1 MFWALLATG
10 VIVALLGVP
19 FGDDAD
25 TMDALAELTE
35 FQRNFDR
42 EKLET
47 TLLAHA
53 SAQGVV
59 RLADVADA
67 IHGPGAPR
75 VSAAAS
81 APPIQPD
88 AGVALATLGKIHALG
103 RSGSMLEIGSPAP
116 DALALSLGWRLSR
129 RPGAERFELQKIE
142 LGAGSCS
149 AKDVEREREVSAA
162 RADLLQATA
171 DAEAAQKRYEE
182 AEKLSEQRRKW
193 KAPWKS
199 ILKADEKRAETKT
212 ALDTAQQTRASHESR
227 YETLAKQ
234 AGARKPGASK
244 NASTGDAAC
253 ALVHATLRALPS
265 GQTFV
270 LDLPTPI
277 VRRGVPV
284 PPLTGVEFP
293 VTHASGLW
301 EELEGSAA
309 PRAIQQL
316 RARFS
321 WHYRHVE
328 VAGLEIG
335 GMTILQLAPL
345 ALLPLFFGL
354 IRRSRGVGALY
365 NPFDRVSFEHLPS
378 VGLGASSMNLL
389 VLVLLPLAA
398 CVLCTWSLIQIDQP
412 PIVPALCA
420 AACIG
425 LGGMSHVAVNELLEL
440 REAITRSHSNP
451 PAEPSTS

>member
-10 VIVALLGVP
+10 VIVALIGVP

-35 FQRNFDR
+35 FQRNFNR

-59 RLADVADA
+59 RLADVAGA
-67 IHGPGAPR
+67 IRGPGAPR
-75 VSAAAS
+75 VSAAAN
-81 APPIQPD
+81 AAPIQPD
-88 AGVALATLGKIHALG
+88 AGIALATLGQIHALG
-103 RSGSMLEIGSPAP
+103 RSGSMLEIGSPSP
-116 DALALSLGWRLSR
+116 DSLALSLGWRLSR
-129 RPGAERFELQKIE
+129 RSGAERFELQKVE
-142 LGAGSCS
+142 LGTGSCI
-149 AKDVEREREVSAA
+149 AKDIEREREVSAA

-171 DAEAAQKRYEE
+171 DAEVAQKRHED

-199 ILKADEKRAETKT
+199 ILKADEKRAETKA
-212 ALDTAQQTRASHESR
+212 ALDAAQQKRAGHESR
-227 YETLAKQ
+227 YETLARQ
-234 AGARKPGASK
+234 AEAKKPAAAK
-244 NASTGDAAC
+244 NAGGGETAC
-253 ALVHATLRALPS
+253 GLAHATLRELPS
-265 GQTFV
+265 GKTFGLEV
-270 LDLPTPI
+270 PTPI

-284 PPLTGVEFP
+284 PPLTGVDFP
-293 VTHASGLW
+293 ITHGSGLW

-328 VAGLEIG
+328 VAGLKVG
-335 GMTILQLAPL
+335 GMTVLQFAPL
-345 ALLPLFFGL
+345 ALMPLFFGL

-378 VGLGASSMNLL
+378 VGLGASSLNLL

-398 CVLCTWSLIQIDQP
+398 CMLCAWSLIQIDQP
-412 PIVPALCA
+412 PIVPALSA
-420 AACIG
+420 AGCIG
-425 LGGMSHVAVNELLEL
+425 LGGMSLVAVNELLEL
-440 REAITRSHSNP
+440 RDAITRSHSNP
-451 PAEPSTS
+451 PPEPSAS

>member
-67 IHGPGAPR
+67 ISGRGAPR
-75 VSAAAS
+75 VSAAAT

-88 AGVALATLGKIHALG
+88 AGIALATLGQIHALG
-103 RSGSMLEIGSPAP
+103 RSGSKLEIGSPSP
-116 DALALSLGWRLSR
+116 EMLALSLGWRLSR

-149 AKDVEREREVSAA
+149 AEDVEREREVSAA
-162 RADLLQATA
+162 RADLLQASA
-171 DAEAAQKRYEE
+171 DAETAQKRHED

-199 ILKADEKRAETKT
+199 ILKADEKRAETKA
-212 ALDTAQQTRASHESR
+212 ALDTAQRTRASHESR
-227 YETLAKQ
+227 YEKLAKQ
-234 AGARKPGASK
+234 AETGKPAALK
-244 NASTGDAAC
+244 KADAPEPAC
-253 ALVHATLRALPS
+253 MLAHATLRELPS
-265 GQTFV
+265 GKSFD
-270 LDLPTPI
+270 LELPTPI
-277 VRRGVPV
+277 VRRAVPV
-284 PPLTGVEFP
+284 PPLTGVKFP
-293 VTHASGLW
+293 VTHASDLW
-301 EELEGSAA
+301 EELEGSAV
-309 PRAIQQL
+309 PQAIGQL

-328 VAGLEIG
+328 VAGLKIG
-335 GMTILQLAPL
+335 GMTVLQLAPL
-345 ALLPLFFGL
+345 ALLPLFFSL

-365 NPFDRVSFEHLPS
+365 NPFDRVSFEHLPG
-378 VGLGASSMNLL
+378 VGLGASSLNLL
-389 VLVLLPLAA
+389 VLVLLPLTA
-398 CVLCTWSLIQIDQP
+398 CVLCAWSLIQIDQP
-412 PIVPALCA
+412 PVMPALSA
-420 AACIG
+420 AGCIG

-451 PAEPSTS
+451 PPEPSAS